1 MTECQHYGFD
11 FSGGL
16 GSCEPILIQFWS
28 VGVGGYA
35 FVDGGILVRCG
46 TDMSRLKF
54 GHIVLLSSVGLPQ
67 ADNPAIVLKPIVEHI
82 AAHSLFA

>member
-1 MTECQHYGFD
+1 MPNQFGFD

-35 FVDGGILVRCG
+35 FVDGGIFFRRRADVG
-46 TDMSRLKF
+46 RLKPESTE
-54 GHIVLLSSVGLPQ
+54 GRPWGQP
-67 ADNPAIVLKPIVEHI
+67 LKKPEG
-82 AAHSLFA
+82 APLNLG